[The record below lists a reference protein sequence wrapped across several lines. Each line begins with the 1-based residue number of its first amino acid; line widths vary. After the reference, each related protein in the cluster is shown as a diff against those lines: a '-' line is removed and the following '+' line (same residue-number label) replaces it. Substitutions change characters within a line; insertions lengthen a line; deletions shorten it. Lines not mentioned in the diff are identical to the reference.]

1 MIYFM
6 LHILLL
12 VPTILIIRRII
23 AELRAVD
30 TAETP
35 VSLPIIYHPAPR
47 EPLSY
52 ANQNKMPKIPKII
65 YTNKLKDP
73 NLSLLSA
80 R

>member
-12 VPTILIIRRII
+12 VPTILIIRRIL

-35 VSLPIIYHPAPR
+35 VSLPIIYHPAR
-47 EPLSY
+47 HKSLTF
-52 ANQNKMPKIPKII
+52 ANQNHIPEIPQII
-65 YTNKLKDP
+65 FTNKLKDP